1 MSSMRLL
8 SFLLLISLF
17 SCRLFAQKVTPT
29 LVYKDTTKYVETS
42 AFAAVLE
49 DANSEW
55 SIQQVMSMPDSVFQW
70 SQMSRL
76 NLGNSASRFW
86 VRFRVENKT
95 NEDLYFLNV
104 VPIIQYLD
112 LYAVDADG
120 HIQAYPPS
128 GILRPFENRT
138 LPVHK
143 INFHLGKSPKT
154 LYFSVKGNRTL
165 YFSNYIGTR
174 EVINAFVSRDE
185 RIFLF
190 CFGIYFILIIY
201 NLVIYLYSRD
211 TPFLW
216 YSIFQLGSL
225 YYFLYFSGLGFAYV
239 WKDFLFMNKDS
250 NIHVGASLIPAC
262 IFTMYFLNTR
272 NLLPRFHVYLNALV
286 IGYLGV
292 LVVQLLGFVV
302 LDNKLAQFFNF
313 TTYLSLWVV
322 AWIAYFK
329 KHKTARFYLMGWTV
343 YLFTVIMTVLFATN
357 VIPAFASFSVDNYA
371 INFGSIA
378 EAIFLAFA
386 LADRVYEIRQQAR
399 SAQDLL
405 LKQSADYELLVEKHN
420 HLLNIKPNANT
431 AENPVEVAQ
440 RLETLIQSI
449 HTERDLIRKVSIPT
463 IEGIILLPLSDI
475 IYVEAMRSYAQ
486 FHLSNGKKIIASRPI
501 GDFEDVLPDPTFFR
515 IHKSHTVNLN
525 YVERYIR
532 GEGGSVILQDG
543 SEIGV
548 SRTAKAELLRRLQ
561 IS

>member
-1 MSSMRLL
+1 MR
-8 SFLLLISLF
+8 FFLF
-17 SCRLFAQKVTPT
+17 SLLGTLLTHHLFAWQDTAT

-49 DANSEW
+49 DTKSEW
-55 SIQQVMSMPDSVFQW
+55 TIQQVMKMPDSVFKRAQT
-70 SQMSRL
+70 SRL

-86 VRFRVENKT
+86 VRFQIDNQTDK
-95 NEDLYFLNV
+95 DLYFLNV

-112 LYAVDADG
+112 LYIVNANGA
-120 HIQAYPPS
+120 IQAHLPS

-138 LPVHK
+138 LPNHK
-143 INFHLGKSPKT
+143 INFLLGKNPHT

-174 EVINAFVSRDE
+174 EVIDGFVSRDE

-190 CFGIYFILIIY
+190 CFGIYFILIVY
-201 NLVIYLYSRD
+201 NLVIYLYDRD
-211 TPFLW
+211 SPFLW

-272 NLLPRFHVYLNALV
+272 NLLPRFHVYLKALV
-286 IGYLGV
+286 VGYVGVLGV
-292 LVVQLLGFVV
+292 QVLGVNV

-322 AWIAYFK
+322 AWAAYFK

-343 YLFTVIMTVLFATN
+343 YLCTVIMTVLFATN
-357 VIPAFASFSVDNYA
+357 VIPAFASFSIDNYA
-371 INFGSIA
+371 INFGSIV

-386 LADRVYEIRQQAR
+386 LADRVHEIRQQAR

-405 LKQSADYELLVEKHN
+405 VKQSSDYEVLVEKHN
-420 HLLNIKPNANT
+420 QLLNIKPNST
-431 AENPVEVAQ
+431 AIESPAEVAH

-449 HTERDLIRKVSIPT
+449 QTERDLIRKVSIPT

-532 GEGGSVILQDG
+532 GEGGSVVLQDG

>member
-1 MSSMRLL
+1 MR
-8 SFLLLISLF
+8 FFLF
-17 SCRLFAQKVTPT
+17 SLLGTLFTHHLFAWQDTAT

-49 DANSEW
+49 DTKSEW
-55 SIQQVMSMPDSVFQW
+55 TIQQVMKMPDSVFKRAQA
-70 SQMSRL
+70 SRL

-86 VRFRVENKT
+86 VRFRIDNQTDK
-95 NEDLYFLNV
+95 DLYFLNV

-112 LYAVDADG
+112 LYIVNTNGA
-120 HIQAYPPS
+120 IQAHLPS

-138 LPVHK
+138 LPNHK
-143 INFHLGKSPKT
+143 INFLLGKNPHT

-174 EVINAFVSRDE
+174 EVIDGFVRRDE

-190 CFGIYFILIIY
+190 CFGIYFILIVY
-201 NLVIYLYSRD
+201 NLVIYLYDRD
-211 TPFLW
+211 SPFLW

-262 IFTMYFLNTR
+262 IFTMYFLNTH
-272 NLLPRFHVYLNALV
+272 NLLPRFHIYLKALV
-286 IGYLGV
+286 VGYGGV
-292 LVVQLLGFVV
+292 LVVQVLGVNV

-322 AWIAYFK
+322 AWLAYFK

-343 YLFTVIMTVLFATN
+343 YLCTVIMTVLFATN
-357 VIPAFASFSVDNYA
+357 VIPAFASFSIDNYA
-371 INFGSIA
+371 INFGSIV

-386 LADRVYEIRQQAR
+386 LADRVHEIRQQAR

-405 LKQSADYELLVEKHN
+405 VKQSSDYEMLVEKHN
-420 HLLNIKPNANT
+420 QLLNIKPNST
-431 AENPVEVAQ
+431 AIESPAEVAH

-449 HTERDLIRKVSIPT
+449 QTERDLIRKVSIPT

-532 GEGGSVILQDG
+532 GEGGSVVLQDG

-548 SRTAKAELLRRLQ
+548 SRTAKTELLRRLQ

>member
-1 MSSMRLL
+1 MRLL
-8 SFLLLISLF
+8 PFLLLLSLYTG
-17 SCRLFAQKVTPT
+17 RIFAQSVTPI
-29 LVYKDTTKYVETS
+29 LVYKDANRYVETS
-42 AFAAVLE
+42 AFATVLE
-49 DANSEW
+49 DAKSEW
-55 SIQQVMSMPDSVFQW
+55 SIQQVMGMPDSVFRRAQT
-70 SQMSRL
+70 SRL
-76 NLGNSASRFW
+76 NLGNSESRFW
-86 VRFRVENKT
+86 VRFRIENKT
-95 NEDLYFLNV
+95 EEDLYFLNV
-104 VPIIQYLD
+104 VPIIQYLE
-112 LYAVDADG
+112 LYVVNADG
-120 HIQAYPPS
+120 QVRSYPPS

-143 INFHLGKSPKT
+143 INFHLGKNPKT
-154 LYFSVKGNRTL
+154 LYFSVKSNRTL

-174 EVINAFVSRDE
+174 EVIDAYVSRDE

-201 NLVIYLYSRD
+201 NLVIYFYSRD
-211 TPFLW
+211 KPFLW

-225 YYFLYFSGLGFAYV
+225 YYFLYFSGLGFAYI
-239 WKDFLFMNKDS
+239 WNDFLFMNKDS
-250 NIHVGASLIPAC
+250 NIHVAASLIPAC

-272 NLLPRFHVYLNALV
+272 NLLPRFHVYLKALV

-302 LDNKLAQFFNF
+302 FDNKLAQFFNF

-322 AWIAYFK
+322 AWVAYFK

-371 INFGSIA
+371 INFGSIV

-420 HLLNIKPNANT
+420 HLLNIQPNANT
-431 AENPVEVAQ
+431 AENPIEVAQ

-449 HTERDLIRKVSIPT
+449 QTERDLIRKVSIPT
-463 IEGIILLPLSDI
+463 IEGVILLPLSDI
-475 IYVEAMRSYAQ
+475 MYIEAMRSYAQ

-532 GEGGSVILQDG
+532 GEGGSVILQNG

>member
-1 MSSMRLL
+1 
-8 SFLLLISLF
+8 
-17 SCRLFAQKVTPT
+17 
-29 LVYKDTTKYVETS
+29 
-42 AFAAVLE
+42 
-49 DANSEW
+49 
-55 SIQQVMSMPDSVFQW
+55 
-70 SQMSRL
+70 
-76 NLGNSASRFW
+76 
-86 VRFRVENKT
+86 
-95 NEDLYFLNV
+95 
-104 VPIIQYLD
+104 
-112 LYAVDADG
+112 
-120 HIQAYPPS
+120 
-128 GILRPFENRT
+128 
-138 LPVHK
+138 
-143 INFHLGKSPKT
+143 
-154 LYFSVKGNRTL
+154 
-165 YFSNYIGTR
+165 
-174 EVINAFVSRDE
+174 
-185 RIFLF
+185 
-190 CFGIYFILIIY
+190 
-201 NLVIYLYSRD
+201 
-211 TPFLW
+211 
-216 YSIFQLGSL
+216 
-225 YYFLYFSGLGFAYV
+225 
-239 WKDFLFMNKDS
+239 MNKDS

-272 NLLPRFHVYLNALV
+272 NLLPRLHVYLNALV

-322 AWIAYFK
+322 AWVAYFK

-449 HTERDLIRKVSIPT
+449 QTERDLIRKVSIPT

>member
-1 MSSMRLL
+1 MR
-8 SFLLLISLF
+8 FFLF
-17 SCRLFAQKVTPT
+17 SLLGTLFTHHLFAWQDTAT

-49 DANSEW
+49 DTKSEW
-55 SIQQVMSMPDSVFQW
+55 TIQQVMKMPDSVFKRAQA
-70 SQMSRL
+70 SRL

-86 VRFRVENKT
+86 VRFRIDNQTDK
-95 NEDLYFLNV
+95 DLYFLNV

-112 LYAVDADG
+112 LYIVNTNGA
-120 HIQAYPPS
+120 IQAHLPS

-138 LPVHK
+138 LPNHK
-143 INFHLGKSPKT
+143 INFLLGKNPHT

-174 EVINAFVSRDE
+174 EVIDGFVRRDE

-190 CFGIYFILIIY
+190 CFGIYFILIVY
-201 NLVIYLYSRD
+201 NLVIYLYDRD
-211 TPFLW
+211 SPFLW

-262 IFTMYFLNTR
+262 IFTMYFLNTH
-272 NLLPRFHVYLNALV
+272 NLLPRFHIYLKALV
-286 IGYLGV
+286 VGYGGV
-292 LVVQLLGFVV
+292 LVVQVLGVNV

-322 AWIAYFK
+322 AWLAYFK

-343 YLFTVIMTVLFATN
+343 YLCTVIMTVLFATN
-357 VIPAFASFSVDNYA
+357 VIPAFASFSIDNYA
-371 INFGSIA
+371 INFGSIV

-386 LADRVYEIRQQAR
+386 LADRVHEIRQQAR

-405 LKQSADYELLVEKHN
+405 VKQSSDYEVLVEKHN
-420 HLLNIKPNANT
+420 QLLNIKPNST
-431 AENPVEVAQ
+431 AIESPAEVAH

-449 HTERDLIRKVSIPT
+449 QTERDLIRKVSIPT

-532 GEGGSVILQDG
+532 GEGGSVVLQDG

-548 SRTAKAELLRRLQ
+548 SRTAKTELLRRLQ